1 MARYTVLLFPEEG
14 SYSVL
19 VPVLDNLATQ
29 GQTVEEALNM
39 AREAI
44 ELYLEGLRARGEYV
58 SIEETPPIVTS
69 VEVELAVED
78 RVVHA
83 G

>member
-19 VPVLDNLATQ
+19 VPALDNLATQ
-29 GQTVEEALNM
+29 GQTVEEALAM

-44 ELYLEGLRARGEYV
+44 ELYVEGLRARGEYV
-58 SIEETPPIVTS
+58 PSEEAPPIVTS
-69 VEVELAVED
+69 VDANVPVEVHV
-78 RVVHA
+78 
-83 G
+83 